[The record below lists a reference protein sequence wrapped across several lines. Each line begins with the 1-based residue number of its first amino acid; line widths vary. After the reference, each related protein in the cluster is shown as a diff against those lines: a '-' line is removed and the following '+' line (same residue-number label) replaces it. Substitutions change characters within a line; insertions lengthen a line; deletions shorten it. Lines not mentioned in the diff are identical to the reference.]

1 MEGKIIKLISNDYT
15 VLTEKGIIIPKNIP
29 IGTYILQSTTA
40 SVKDTDI
47 RENAETASSVLL
59 RGLNALLRA
68 NYKLLEELEGKTD
81 EELLKLRDMGVAG
94 VAQVIRLCNQHGINI
109 LVTNPKVVAKLQEL
123 E

>member
-1 MEGKIIKLISNDYT
+1 MDYIIK
-15 VLTEKGIIIPKNIP
+15 VTEKGIIIPKNIP